1 MAKAGQYYNGTDW
14 IQAQLDVADYTTTSN
29 IVCSFFYTI
38 KDKFDNLYILC
49 FTNGSG
55 WDDGI
60 PFIKITKDGI
70 KTVTKVSS
78 YNDECRHNSN
88 ISLCLSKDQLSVFAT
103 FTDSLVEGLK
113 SLNTDMTTTS
123 IRGTQIFSNVSKFA
137 IYKDLYIWVASG
149 TMVGIY
155 DYTTKAELASVS
167 LSSPT
172 ALTMVLNTENDLYIQ
187 YKGSDTTYNQ
197 LLKLSFNGLVINTT
211 TVIANEEPSSVF
223 KAMTNF
229 KQLLLNPFGD
239 LIILTNSGTASTLL
253 KYTTAGVQIGTAITL
268 ANPSY
273 NLNIGKLKD
282 DGSYKLYY
290 QTALKTF
297 SVNNTTAHAEIPAL
311 VNHVEIRETGN
322 TGYGSN
328 YTGQQPSVYA

>member
-1 MAKAGQYYNGTDW
+1 MAKASQYYNGTDW
-14 IQAQLDVADYTTTSN
+14 IQTQLDVADYTTTSN

-149 TMVGIY
+149 TTVKIY

-167 LSSPT
+167 LIGDWQGTTGITCST
-172 ALTMVLNTENDLYIQ
+172 DNTLYII
-187 YKGSDTTYNQ
+187 GRSTYYGLQIN
-197 LLKLSFNGLVINTT
+197 KFAFNGVNVLTKTYYTI
-211 TVIANEEPSSVF
+211 
-223 KAMTNF
+223 TNNIYT
-229 KQLLLNPFGD
+229 KQLLIDPFGD

-253 KYTTAGVQIGTAITL
+253 KYTTAGVQIGAAVTL
-268 ANPSY
+268 DNPSY

-311 VNHVEIRETGN
+311 VNHVEIRGTGN
-322 TGYGSN
+322 AGFGSN